1 MLCVFRIV
9 QEALQNAIKYSRASE
24 VLVRVA
30 GAPGEL
36 RLTVIDDGV
45 GFDVDAAWRNGV
57 GLISMV
63 ERVETIGGVLEIR
76 STPGTGTSVAAVIP
90 LRIDQPSGQAL
101 QSALT
106 I

>member
-1 MLCVFRIV
+1 
-9 QEALQNAIKYSRASE
+9 
-24 VLVRVA
+24 LVRVA